1 MKKLKFN
8 IFIITAIALAV
19 MGWLAYNHFFKNQN
33 IIHIAFVGGLTGE
46 NAVNGQSLL
55 EGIKLYIDEIN
66 QKGGVNG
73 RKVMIDIY
81 DDQNNPELARE
92 KALEIVETQ
101 QAVAVIGHWYSSCS
115 VKGGEI
121 YNHYHIPAIS
131 PTSTNVKVTENN
143 PWYFRT
149 VFDDNLQG
157 RFLANYVKKVFR
169 PQAITIIH
177 SDRPYGAYLAQ
188 VFEKTAL
195 RLDMPVKYQWEYSKN
210 DPAYS
215 EKLIEIVKN
224 LKQVA
229 KEAGV
234 IFLATHASEGIK
246 IIKLIKDYNID
257 NVVIVPDSFASKTF
271 QQGFNDFPKEK
282 TNPGYYTRNVYV
294 TTPIIFDS
302 ASEKAH
308 QFKQK
313 YITKYQSEPGWRAAF
328 SYDAAMVLVEAI
340 KKMEIKGHTA
350 TLEQDRQ
357 KIRDYLAGIDNQENA
372 IKGVTGLNYFDDN
385 GDVQKPI
392 SIGVYKNRNIISALT
407 QIQDIPYLS
416 TISNLD
422 DALEQERV
430 LLIDG
435 KYMYKTNVVY
445 TGVRINEINQLN
457 LKDLTYSL
465 DFNLWFRYEG
475 DINPQ
480 DIKFYNA
487 AAPIEIDSPLVEE
500 KINQMNYRLYRIK
513 GRFKTDFLPNHHA
526 FKQHIL
532 GISFRHTQFNR
543 HNLIYV
549 IDVIG
554 MGLTH
559 HDDLLQKMQ
568 QNKIL
573 SPNTGWMLGQAWF
586 FQDIANEN
594 SFGNPHYIGRQSGA
608 IDYSRF
614 NAAMLIK
621 PDEFT
626 FSGMIPHQIMDW
638 LILLSIIML
647 ILLVMASAQGLFRPF
662 YKSII
667 ILQVFFTLLLLL
679 STEMV
684 ILQWLLIQKASPFL
698 LDTIVQLFKILW
710 WVIPAILL
718 DFVAERFIWTPIE
731 IRTERKVPN
740 IVRAFLSLMIY
751 ILTFFGI
758 IAFVFGQQITSL
770 LATSGVIA
778 MIIGLAIQVNISNIF
793 SGIALNLERPF
804 RVGDWVQIGKFEEG
818 KVVNITWRTTQIKT
832 RNGCIL
838 NIPNSTASESSIHNF
853 NYPDDLVEE
862 WIFVHL
868 DSTYQPEMIE
878 KILLTA
884 VLASENVLEDPR
896 PFTRLRDVNEWSAEY
911 TVGYYIKEYAIKFRI
926 RREVWNNIL
935 IHLAN
940 VGIAPAIEQSE
951 IYWFEGEK

>member
-1 MKKLKFN
+1 MKNLKFN
-8 IFIITAIALAV
+8 LFIITTIVLAV
-19 MGWLAYNHFFKNQN
+19 ISWLVYSYFIKNKN
-33 IIHIAFVGGLTGE
+33 VIHIAFVGGLSGE
-46 NAVNGQSLL
+46 NALNGQSLL
-55 EGIKLYIDEIN
+55 EGIKLYIDGVN

-73 RKVMIDIY
+73 RKIMIDIY
-81 DDQNNPELARE
+81 DDQNDAELARE
-92 KALEIVETQ
+92 KALEIVKAQ
-101 QAVAVIGHWYSSCS
+101 RAVAVIGHWYSSCS
-115 VKGGEI
+115 LKGGEI

-149 VFDDNLQG
+149 IFDDNLQG

-169 PQAITIIH
+169 PQAVTIIH
-177 SDRPYGAYLAQ
+177 SDRPYGVYLAQ
-188 VFEKTAL
+188 VFENSAINL
-195 RLDMPVKYQWEYSKN
+195 NMPVKYQWGFVKD
-210 DPAYS
+210 DPKLS
-215 EKLIEIVKN
+215 EKLLEIVKN

-229 KEAGV
+229 QEAGV

-246 IIKLIKDYNID
+246 IIKLIKDYNIN

-271 QQGFNDFPKEK
+271 QEGFNDFPKEK
-282 TNPGYYTRNVYV
+282 TNPGYYTRDVYV

-302 ASEKAH
+302 AGEKAH
-308 QFKQK
+308 QFKQQ
-313 YITKYQSEPGWRAAF
+313 YLTQYHTEPGWRAAF
-328 SYDAAMVLVEAI
+328 SYDAAMVIVEAI
-340 KKMEIKGHTA
+340 KKMEIKGRSA

-357 KIRDYLAGIDNQENA
+357 KIRDYLAGIDNRENA

-392 SIGVYKNRNIISALT
+392 SIGVYKNQNIISALT

-445 TGVRINEINQLN
+445 TGVRINEISQLN
-457 LKDLTYSL
+457 LKDLTYTL
-465 DFNLWFRYEG
+465 DFNLWFRYQG
-475 DINPQ
+475 DIQPQ

-487 AAPIEIDSPLVEE
+487 AAPIKIEPPLVQET
-500 KINQMNYRLYRIK
+500 INQINYRLYRIK

-526 FKQHIL
+526 FKQHLL
-532 GISFRHTQFNR
+532 GISFRHQELNR

-549 IDVIG
+549 IDVVG
-554 MGLTH
+554 MGLSQ
-559 HDDLLQKMQ
+559 HDVLLRKMQ

-573 SPNTGWMLGQAWF
+573 SPNTGWMLEQIWF
-586 FQDIANEN
+586 FQDIVNEN
-594 SFGNPHYIGRQSGA
+594 SFGNPHYLGRQSGA

-626 FSGMIPHQIMDW
+626 FSGMIPHQLMNW
-638 LILLSIIML
+638 LIVLSVIAL
-647 ILLVMASAQGLFRPF
+647 ILLVMMSAQPLFKPL

-667 ILQVFFTLLLLL
+667 ILQIFFTLLLLL
-679 STEMV
+679 SSEMV
-684 ILQWLLIQKASPFL
+684 SLEWLLAEKASPFV
-698 LDTIVQLFKILW
+698 LDTVVQLFKILW

-718 DFVAERFIWTPIE
+718 DFAAERFIWTPIE

-758 IAFVFGQQITSL
+758 VAFVFDQQITSL

-838 NIPNSTASESSIHNF
+838 NIPNSTASESTIHNF
-853 NYPDDLVEE
+853 NYPDDIVEE
-862 WIFVHL
+862 WIFVHI
-868 DSTYQPEMIE
+868 DATYQPELIE
-878 KILLTA
+878 EILLTA
-884 VLASENVLEDPR
+884 VQKSQNVLEEPR

-926 RREVWNNIL
+926 RREIWNNIL
-935 IHLAN
+935 SHLEKF
-940 VGIAPAIEQSE
+940 GITPAIEQSE
-951 IYWFEGEK
+951 IYWFEEN